1 MKKTGMM
8 FVGFFGILLAGVAG
22 ANVAGADVYKCANV
36 YNGMRCDGVTSAGG
50 SEWSVTCNETTVKG
64 IAMCGGYLDSKS
76 DVVSVV
82 DSVAGAMCY
91 CKMIKPAVSIW
102 VQVTDIKGQDTCSNH
117 CATACVDQFGGN
129 QNAMRDTMLDSV
141 VQ

>member
-1 MKKTGMM
+1 M

-22 ANVAGADVYKCANV
+22 ADVYKCANV
-36 YNGMRCDGVTSAGG
+36 YKDMECDGVISAEG
-50 SEWSVTCNETTVKG
+50 SEWSVTCNRTTVTVKG
-64 IAMCGGYLDSKS
+64 IAMCGGGLNSKS

-102 VQVTDIKGQDTCSNH
+102 VQVTDIKDQVTCSNY
-117 CATACVDQFGGN
+117 CATACAEQFVIN

>member
-22 ANVAGADVYKCANV
+22 ADVYKCANLYKGV
-36 YNGMRCDGVTSAGG
+36 ECDGVTSAKG
-50 SEWSVTCNETTVKG
+50 SEWSVTCNRTTVKG
-64 IAMCGGYLDSKS
+64 IAMCGGDLIES
-76 DVVSVV
+76 DVVYVGSE
-82 DSVAGAMCY
+82 AGATCY

-102 VQVTDIKGQDTCSNH
+102 VQVTDIEEDQVTCSNY
-117 CATACVDQFGGN
+117 CATACAEQFLSN
-129 QNAMRDTMLDSV
+129 QAMRDMMINSV